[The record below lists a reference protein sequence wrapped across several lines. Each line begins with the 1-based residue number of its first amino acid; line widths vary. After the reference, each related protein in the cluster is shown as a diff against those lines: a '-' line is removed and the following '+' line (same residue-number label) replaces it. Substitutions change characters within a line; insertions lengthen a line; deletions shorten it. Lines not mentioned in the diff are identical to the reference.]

1 MLLQLLLLTIGFGC
15 LVLGAEILVRG
26 SSRLASAWGVSPL
39 VIGLTVVAFG
49 TSSPEAAVSV
59 WASIGGQSG
68 IAMGNVIGSNIFNIL
83 VVLGMSAVVC
93 PLVVAQQVVRLDVPL
108 MIGASI
114 LLYILVLDG
123 ALGRWDGALLFTIL
137 VLYTVW
143 AIRKSRRETKEVEA
157 AYRKEFEPPPS
168 AEGAS
173 RPVVNVLLVAAGLGL
188 LLAGSH
194 LLVQSAVFIA
204 RVVGVSELV
213 IGLTIV
219 AAGTSLPELA
229 TSVIAAFRKE
239 RDIAVGNVIGSNLF
253 NILGVLGMSAL
264 AASTPLSVA
273 EASLKLDLPVMILA
287 AVACLPVFFTGHR
300 INRWE
305 GFFFLIYYGVYIL
318 YLILVIRDRGGLLT
332 LEWVVG
338 VFVLPVT
345 AVTLAVSVY
354 RQVRGR

>member
-1 MLLQLLLLTIGFGC
+1 MFLQLLFLVTGFVC
-15 LVLGAEILVRG
+15 LVLGAEMLVKG

-108 MIGASI
+108 MVGASVVLYV
-114 LLYILVLDG
+114 LLLDG
-123 ALGRWDGALLFTIL
+123 ALGRLDGVLLFTALI
-137 VLYTVW
+137 VYTFW
-143 AIRKSRRETKEVEA
+143 AIRKSRREMKEVSA
-157 AYRKEFEPPPS
+157 GYRKALDLPPAS
-168 AEGAS
+168 AGRT
-173 RPVVNVLLVAAGLGL
+173 RPLVNGLLVAGGLGL
-188 LLAGSH
+188 LLVGSH
-194 LLVQSAVFIA
+194 LLVQNAVFIA
-204 RVVGVSELV
+204 RVLGVSEMV

-229 TSVIAAFRKE
+229 TSIIAAFRKE
-239 RDIAVGNVIGSNLF
+239 RDIAVGNVVGSNLF
-253 NILGVLGMSAL
+253 NILGVLGMSAI
-264 AASTPLSVA
+264 AASKPLSIGD
-273 EASLKLDLPVMILA
+273 ASLRLDLPVMVLA

-305 GFFFLIYYGVYIL
+305 GFFFLAYYGVYIL
-318 YLILVIRDRGGLLT
+318 YLILVVRDRGGLLT
-332 LEWVVG
+332 LGWVML

-345 AVTLAVSVY
+345 AVTLAVSLY
-354 RQVRGR
+354 RQLKRR